1 MRKVDVNKLS
11 RPGFHRLE
19 RKLYLRCYQGGSK
32 AYVHRHRNY
41 WILIG
46 DFRKIDIDDA
56 EAINDAI
63 LTALA
68 RGYDV
73 DTIRSKIARRE
84 KLETLWD
91 AEEEIKIEEPV
102 VAEDRILF
110 SRVATEWFNKN
121 KSSWSRDKTVSQM
134 WRMIEVYCFPYIGN
148 MPVEDISTS
157 DVIKCLAPIW
167 LKKPETA
174 DRLMSKLKRIFEYA
188 QSRKYCVFNP
198 AVFSVDFELPRR
210 AKTPRKDTARIDYVR
225 AAHFW
230 NEFNTKADPRSLS
243 VQATKVLMLL
253 CKTPMQVAQMNWM
266 DLDLTN
272 ARWMIGSFSETE
284 LDLNMYTPIPPLAL
298 DILKKLKMETGNEPF
313 VFYKQNKRSD
323 TITEASIRHAIQNI
337 WGKGLTPFGWL
348 GTFKTWS
355 HSTGYP
361 QSLLEVYFHQ
371 SAFLN
376 LSITERQEVY
386 RQSRVMLTHWQD
398 YLIGEAKVT
407 ERARL

>member
-46 DFRKIDIDDA
+46 DFRKINIDDA

-73 DTIRSKIARRE
+73 NAIRNKIAKRE
-84 KLETLWD
+84 NLETLWD
-91 AEEEIKIEEPV
+91 AEEEIKPEKPV
-102 VAEDRILF
+102 IAEDRILF

-157 DVIKCLAPIW
+157 DVIKCLTPIW

-210 AKTPRKDTARIDYVR
+210 VKTSRKDTGRIDYVR
-225 AAHFW
+225 AAYFW
-230 NEFNTKADPRSLS
+230 NEFNTKADSKSLS
-243 VQATKVLMLL
+243 VQAAKVLMLL

-272 ARWMIGSFSETE
+272 ARWMIGSFSETDLE
-284 LDLNMYTPIPPLAL
+284 LNMYTPIPSLAL
-298 DILKKLKMETGNEPF
+298 SILKDLKMETGNEPF

-337 WGKGLTPFGWL
+337 WGKQLTPFGWL

-371 SAFLN
+371 SVFLN
-376 LSITERQEVY
+376 LNITERQEMY
-386 RQSRVMLTHWQD
+386 RQSRVMMNHWQD
-398 YLIGEAKVT
+398 YLMGDAKVT

>member
-19 RKLYLRCYQGGSK
+19 KKLYLRCYQGGSK

-68 RGYDV
+68 RGYNV
-73 DTIRSKIARRE
+73 DAIRSKIARRE

-91 AEEEIKIEEPV
+91 AEEEIEIEEPV
-102 VAEDRILF
+102 VTEDRILF

-134 WRMIEVYCFPYIGN
+134 WRMIEVYCLPYLGN

-157 DVIKCLAPIW
+157 DIIKCLSPIW

-210 AKTPRKDTARIDYVR
+210 AKIQRKDGARIDYVR

-230 NEFNTKADPRSLS
+230 NEFNSKADPRSLS
-243 VQATKVLMLL
+243 VQAAKVLMLL
-253 CKTPMQVAQMNWM
+253 CKKPMQVAQMNWM

-284 LDLNMYTPIPPLAL
+284 LELNMYTPIPSLAVN
-298 DILKKLKMETGNEPF
+298 ILKDLKMETGNEPF
-313 VFYKQNKRSD
+313 VFYKQNKQSD

-348 GTFKTWS
+348 GTFKTWC

-376 LSITERQEVY
+376 LSITERQEMF
-386 RQSRVMLTHWQD
+386 RQSRIMLNHWQD
-398 YLIGEAKVT
+398 YLMGDAKVT

>member
-19 RKLYLRCYQGGSK
+19 RKLYLRCYQGGGK

-68 RGYDV
+68 RGYNV
-73 DTIRSKIARRE
+73 DAIRNKIARRE

-91 AEEEIKIEEPV
+91 AEEQIEIEEPV

-134 WRMIEVYCFPYIGN
+134 WRMIEVYCLPYLGN

-157 DVIKCLAPIW
+157 DVIKCLSPIW

-210 AKTPRKDTARIDYVR
+210 AKIQRKDGARIDYVR

-230 NEFNTKADPRSLS
+230 NEFNSKADPRSLS
-243 VQATKVLMLL
+243 VQAAKVLMLL
-253 CKTPMQVAQMNWM
+253 CKKPMQVAQMNWM

-284 LDLNMYTPIPPLAL
+284 LELNMYTPIPSLAVN
-298 DILKKLKMETGNEPF
+298 ILKDLKMETGNEPF

-348 GTFKTWS
+348 GTFKTWC

-376 LSITERQEVY
+376 LSITERQEMF
-386 RQSRVMLTHWQD
+386 RQSRIMLNHWQD
-398 YLIGEAKVT
+398 YLMGDAKVT

>member
-1 MRKVDVNKLS
+1 MRKVDVNKLT

-19 RKLYLRCYQGGSK
+19 KKLYLRCYQGGSR

-46 DFRKIDIDDA
+46 DFRKLDIDDA

-84 KLETLWD
+84 SLETLWD
-91 AEEEIKIEEPV
+91 KVEEPEIEEPAV
-102 VAEDRILF
+102 EDDRILF
-110 SRVATEWFNKN
+110 NRVATEWFNKN
-121 KSSWSRDKTVSQM
+121 KSSWAREKTIAQM
-134 WRMIEVYCFPYIGN
+134 WRMLEVYCFPHLGD

-157 DVIKCLAPIW
+157 DVVQCLAPIW

-210 AKTPRKDTARIDYVR
+210 AKVTRRNVARIDYVR

-230 NEFNTKADPRSLS
+230 NEFNTKADQRSLS
-243 VQATKVLMLL
+243 VQAAKILMLL
-253 CKTPMQVAQMNWM
+253 CKSPMQIAQMNWM

-284 LDLNMYTPIPPLAL
+284 LELNMYTPIPSIAL
-298 DILKKLKMETGNEPF
+298 GLLKDLKMETGNEPF
-313 VFYKQNKRSD
+313 VFYKQNKQSD

-348 GTFKTWS
+348 GTFKTWCR
-355 HSTGYP
+355 STGYS
-361 QSLLEVYFHQ
+361 QSLLEVYFNQ
-371 SAFLN
+371 SAFLRLN
-376 LSITERQEVY
+376 ISERQEMY
-386 RQSRVMLTHWQD
+386 RQSRIMLTHWQD
-398 YLIGEAKVT
+398 YLIGDAKVT

>member
-1 MRKVDVNKLS
+1 
-11 RPGFHRLE
+11 
-19 RKLYLRCYQGGSK
+19 
-32 AYVHRHRNY
+32 
-41 WILIG
+41 
-46 DFRKIDIDDA
+46 
-56 EAINDAI
+56 
-63 LTALA
+63 
-68 RGYDV
+68 
-73 DTIRSKIARRE
+73 
-84 KLETLWD
+84 
-91 AEEEIKIEEPV
+91 
-102 VAEDRILF
+102 
-110 SRVATEWFNKN
+110 
-121 KSSWSRDKTVSQM
+121 M
-134 WRMIEVYCFPYIGN
+134 WRMIEVYCFPYLGN

-243 VQATKVLMLL
+243 VQAAKVLMLL

-266 DLDLTN
+266 NLDLTN

-284 LDLNMYTPIPPLAL
+284 LELNMYTPIPSLAL
-298 DILKKLKMETGNEPF
+298 SILKDLKMETGNEPF

-376 LSITERQEVY
+376 LSITERQEMY
-386 RQSRVMLTHWQD
+386 RQSRVMLNHWQD
-398 YLIGEAKVT
+398 YLMGDAKVT